1 METWGWVT
9 CVSILNNSQLCGIFI
24 NFMIKSD
31 NKNKYKSGSCFIFR
45 HSAWCLCEICSE
57 SLTLVDKGAT
67 IIKRA
72 VY

>member
-1 METWGWVT
+1 MCINLKQQSVIW
-9 CVSILNNSQLCGIFI
+9 CFI
-24 NFMIKSD
+24 NFMIKSN

-45 HSAWCLCEICSE
+45 RSAWCLCEICSE

-67 IIKRA
+67 FRKRA